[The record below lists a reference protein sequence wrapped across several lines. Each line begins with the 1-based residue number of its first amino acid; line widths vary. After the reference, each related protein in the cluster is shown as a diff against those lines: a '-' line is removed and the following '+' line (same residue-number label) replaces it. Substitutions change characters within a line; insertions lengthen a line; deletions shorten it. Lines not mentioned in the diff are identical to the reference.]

1 MTYTFHLDTDPLL
14 MDDFVENHEQNS
26 LYQCSKWAEV
36 KNNWDHFFYF
46 MLRRR

>member
-26 LYQCSKWAEV
+26 LYQCSKGAPKLDEV
-36 KNNWDHFFYF
+36 SRN
-46 MLRRR
+46 